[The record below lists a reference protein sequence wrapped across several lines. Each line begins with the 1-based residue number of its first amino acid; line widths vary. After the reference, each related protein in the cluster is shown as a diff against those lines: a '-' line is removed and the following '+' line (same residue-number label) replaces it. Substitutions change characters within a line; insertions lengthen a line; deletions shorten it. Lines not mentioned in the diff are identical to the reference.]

1 MILSAVACCLIS
13 EGTGIESLVTF
24 HMETGRKS
32 TRTGNEQM
40 WVSPSVTGSDGA
52 EQGLIGAAISLRACV
67 RVDEPIE
74 MRREKGSVTCM

>member
-1 MILSAVACCLIS
+1 MILSTVACYQIR

-32 TRTGNEQM
+32 SRTGNEQM

-52 EQGLIGAAISLRACV
+52 EQGLIGAAISSRACV
-67 RVDEPIE
+67 RARV
-74 MRREKGSVTCM
+74 